1 MPTPPTDLD
10 PDAVRGAVIDHWGLD
25 GIDLT
30 WLPVGFGSQH
40 WLTTHPDG
48 RRWFV
53 TVDDHRGGR
62 MGDAEPVS
70 VDGLDRAFRVA
81 ARLNDEFGLSFAVGP
96 VMSEAGRAVHR
107 IGATRWSVALFLHL
121 DAEPLGEGGDSP
133 RPSGDRA
140 ASARPVAFDPG
151 LAGGWAGAGG

>member
-1 MPTPPTDLD
+1 MLTPPTDLD
-10 PDAVRGAVIDHWGLD
+10 PEAVRQTIVDHWGLD

-40 WLTTHPDG
+40 WSAMHADG

-62 MGDAEPVS
+62 MGHAEPDS

-81 ARLNDEFGLSFAVGP
+81 VRLHDEFSLSFAVGP
-96 VMSEAGRAVHR
+96 VMTDAGRAAHR
-107 IGATRWSVALFLHL
+107 IGDTPWSVALFPHL
-121 DAEPLGEGGDSP
+121 DAEPFGAGGDSP
-133 RPSGDRA
+133 RGGRA
-140 ASARPVAFDPG
+140 VP
-151 LAGGWAGAGG
+151 AG